1 MQKLFQYLAYLFEKL
16 EIEFANFEWDL
27 SYSMVCLDL
36 LDTALLQPHDLVSR
50 HKRLTG
56 KGLVNFGLLLIVEPQ
71 L

>member
-1 MQKLFQYLAYLFEKL
+1 
-16 EIEFANFEWDL
+16 
-27 SYSMVCLDL
+27 MVCLDL